1 MKAFAG
7 VIANLDIVQ
16 ISELQSNGD
25 IQLTVAG
32 ESETFSSEEIQVQQQ
47 ARAGTNTV
55 SNSQIAVDLDCELTP
70 ELIRGGYAREVVNRI
85 QRARKDQGFD
95 VSDRIAVAY
104 TADGDLAQAISEHQD
119 YLMGETL
126 CVDLQGAHEEALPD
140 GATDTEIDGHT
151 LRFTIQRRAD

>member
-1 MKAFAG
+1 MQ
-7 VIANLDIVQ
+7 VIANLDIGQ
-16 ISELQSNGD
+16 ISELQNNGD

-95 VSDRIAVAY
+95 VSDRIAVTYA
-104 TADGDLAQAISEHQD
+104 ADGDLAQAIAEHRN

-126 CVDLQGAHEEALPD
+126 CVDLQGADEEALPD
-140 GATDTEIDGHT
+140 SATDPEIDGHT
-151 LRFTIQRRAD
+151 LRFTSQRRAD